1 MGGYTKLNLTEDV
14 EDFAPKFGLG
24 EVLNAHFA
32 REAIEAQ
39 KFGLSLQRLKP
50 NQRMPFGHRHEQ
62 QEEVY
67 VVVGGSGRLK
77 VEDEVLDLAG
87 ARDEPGVL
95 QDFQVLRYV
104 RQRHVERLGQFVD
117 RQFTADECPQDL
129 NARGVREHPEDLDDQ
144 RRLILPQPRRARIL
158 ICIHT

>member
-1 MGGYTKLNLTEDV
+1 VAGYTKLNLTEDV
-14 EDFAPKFGLG
+14 EDFAPKYGMG

-50 NQRMPFGHRHEQ
+50 DQRMPFGHKHGE

-77 VEDEVLDLAG
+77 IEDEVLDLEQWDAVRVDPDRVRNLEAG
-87 ARDEPGVL
+87 PDGLDVVVFGAPGVR
-95 QDFQVLRYV
+95 DT
-104 RQRHVERLGQFVD
+104 EQFMGWWTD
-117 RQFTADECPQDL
+117 
-129 NARGVREHPEDLDDQ
+129 
-144 RRLILPQPRRARIL
+144 
-158 ICIHT
+158 